1 MIIISDHVEQVL
13 KDTLQNNVQFI
24 LNGKVVREGKMIIY
38 TVKDYYITFNFINL
52 KGQKKHYEVPV
63 PFVITK
69 KGNDIIMSYE
79 VELAT
84 KNDFDCDW
92 LVKQLVAKLKKK
104 SKLMNNKLV
113 VKCETLV

>member
-1 MIIISDHVEQVL
+1 MIISEHVEQVL

-24 LNGKVVREGKMIIY
+24 LNGKIVREGKMIIY

-52 KGQKKHYEVPV
+52 KGQQKHYEVPV
-63 PFVITK
+63 PFIIRK
-69 KGNDIIMSYE
+69 QGNDIIMSYE
-79 VELAT
+79 VEHAT
-84 KNDFDCDW
+84 KRDIDCDR
-92 LVKQLVAKLKKK
+92 LVDQLVTKLKKK